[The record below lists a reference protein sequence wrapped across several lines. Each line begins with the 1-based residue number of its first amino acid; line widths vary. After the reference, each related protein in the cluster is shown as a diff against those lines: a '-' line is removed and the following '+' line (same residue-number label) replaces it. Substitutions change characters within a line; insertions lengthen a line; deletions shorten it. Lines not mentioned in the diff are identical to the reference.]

1 MVCAGGGT
9 LDVDGREREVFA
21 GGGCGSG
28 GFAVDTKSGNGVD
41 FGKR

>member
-1 MVCAGGGT
+1 M
-9 LDVDGREREVFA
+9 DGRVREVFA